1 MKNQTIIKG
10 NKLIA
15 EFMGYSINPNV
26 VKFDDN
32 KSITE
37 QWNND
42 RGSFVHVPK
51 GSGVEWYKI
60 FHKNKYY
67 QLFTDF
73 TFCKLS
79 ESDIE
84 FGITING
91 KFISINDIQYDKSW
105 DWLMP
110 VVEKIENFNDGCTL
124 CIIED
129 ERCHINTQTN
139 FEVDSVGYTKIEAVY
154 NAIIEFIKWYNQ
166 QQFKK

>member
-1 MKNQTIIKG
+1 MENLNVIEG

-15 EFMGYSINPNV
+15 EFMGGKYDKDTTFKIQSDEIWLPIHGIVNCATIE
-26 VKFDDN
+26 
-32 KSITE
+32 S
-37 QWNND
+37 
-42 RGSFVHVPK
+42 GK
-51 GSGVEWYKI
+51 GRI
-60 FHKNKYY
+60 
-67 QLFTDF
+67 
-73 TFCKLS
+73 
-79 ESDIE
+79 
-84 FGITING
+84 
-91 KFISINDIQYDKSW
+91 IQYHTSW

-166 QQFKK
+166 QETKNNC

>member
-1 MKNQTIIKG
+1 MENQTILEG

-42 RGSFVHVPK
+42 RGSFVRVPK

-60 FHKNKYY
+60 IHKNKYY

-84 FGITING
+84 FGIRING
-91 KFISINDIQYDKSW
+91 KFISINDIHYDKSW
-105 DWLMP
+105 DWLML
-110 VVEKIENFNDGCTL
+110 VVKDIKLLVCE
-124 CIIED
+124 
-129 ERCHINTQTN
+129 
-139 FEVDSVGYTKIEAVY
+139 SV
-154 NAIIEFIKWYNQ
+154 NN
-166 QQFKK
+166 

>member
-1 MKNQTIIKG
+1 MENLNVIEG

-42 RGSFVHVPK
+42 RGSFVRVPK

-60 FHKNKYY
+60 IHKNKYY

-84 FGITING
+84 FGIRING
-91 KFISINDIQYDKSW
+91 KFISINDIHYDKSW
-105 DWLMP
+105 DWLML
-110 VVEKIENFNDGCTL
+110 VVKDIKLLVCESEFIYRFRGKLESFEIE
-124 CIIED
+124 
-129 ERCHINTQTN
+129 
-139 FEVDSVGYTKIEAVY
+139 SVWLAVV
-154 NAIIEFIKWYNQ
+154 EFIKWYNQ
-166 QQFKK
+166 QETKNNC

>member
-1 MKNQTIIKG
+1 MENVNVIKG

-15 EFMGYSINPNV
+15 EFMGWSQQLDVEKRWYGAW
-26 VKFDDN
+26 FD
-32 KSITE
+32 
-37 QWNND
+37 Q
-42 RGSFVHVPK
+42 
-51 GSGVEWYKI
+51 
-60 FHKNKYY
+60 HKVRKAWSEF
-67 QLFTDF
+67 QGHEPLLFN
-73 TFCKLS
+73 
-79 ESDIE
+79 E
-84 FGITING
+84 
-91 KFISINDIQYDKSW
+91 SW

-166 QQFKK
+166 QETKNNC